1 MYSHEEK
8 KYTSKTSSKIGKK
21 CNWLSKNQFQ
31 LIHGSKHK
39 KQYIQFVITLC
50 HYRIETMENT
60 FGKHLIKEAI
70 TNENLSEKE
79 IKIFIF

>member
-1 MYSHEEK
+1 
-8 KYTSKTSSKIGKK
+8 
-21 CNWLSKNQFQ
+21 
-31 LIHGSKHK
+31 
-39 KQYIQFVITLC
+39 
-50 HYRIETMENT
+50 MENT